1 MLEQSIRED
10 ELINLGELSRGN
22 SLELLSDT
30 MLNKL
35 RSLKDKNGAAEIL
48 SRAIKTTISDIGK
61 INLTLQEK
69 FSTKFNKIV
78 ELIMKELI

>member
-22 SLELLSDT
+22 SLELLSDI

-35 RSLKDKNGAAEIL
+35 RSLKDK
-48 SRAIKTTISDIGK
+48 
-61 INLTLQEK
+61 
-69 FSTKFNKIV
+69 
-78 ELIMKELI
+78 ELLKQQ

>member
-35 RSLKDKNGAAEIL
+35 RSLKDKNVAAEIL

-61 INLTLQEK
+61 INLTLQEN
-69 FSTKFNKIV
+69 SQLS
-78 ELIMKELI
+78 LIR